1 MIGTVFLLLYVL
13 LPLVV
18 IAFSILGTLMIKNAF
33 TTPTLI
39 LVLFLILQLTNLFE
53 VGYSVIFI
61 YSLVSFVTARLII
74 TLSKKRNKTKQTK
87 TF

>member
-18 IAFSILGTLMIKNAF
+18 IALSVLGTLMIKNAF

-61 YSLVSFVTARLII
+61 YSLVSFVTTRLII
-74 TLSKKRNKTKQTK
+74 TLSKKRKETKQTK